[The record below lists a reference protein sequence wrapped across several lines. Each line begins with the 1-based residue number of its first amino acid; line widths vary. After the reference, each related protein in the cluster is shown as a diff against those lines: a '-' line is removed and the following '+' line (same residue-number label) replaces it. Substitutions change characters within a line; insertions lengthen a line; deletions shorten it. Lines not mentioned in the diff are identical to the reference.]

1 MTYLNFHNRKNT
13 SNKYKKIVLQPL
25 QNIQHSLTD
34 VKISRINALPYRYSY
49 S

>member
-34 VKISRINALPYRYSY
+34 VKIENKCFAIQIFI
-49 S
+49 